1 MSFFKRKNNAPVFF
15 EEEPV
20 KTRFD
25 ILASFVAE
33 LDSKADYNKAIGA
46 MESIFNAFQKLKG
59 IKTDEDIVKE
69 SEFILHPEENK

>member
-1 MSFFKRKNNAPVFF
+1 MSFFKRKNKTPVFF

-20 KTRFD
+20 KARFD

-59 IKTDEDIVKE
+59 IKSDEDIVKE

>member
-1 MSFFKRKNNAPVFF
+1 MTIFKKKKTPVFF

-25 ILASFVAE
+25 ILADFVAE

-46 MESIFNAFQKLKG
+46 MECIFNAFQKLKG
-59 IKTDEDIVKE
+59 IKTDEDIVKD

>member
-1 MSFFKRKNNAPVFF
+1 MIFKRKNKEPMFF

-25 ILASFVAE
+25 ILANFVAE

-46 MESIFNAFQKLKG
+46 MECIFNAFQKLKG
-59 IKTDEDIVKE
+59 IKSDDDVVKE
-69 SEFILHPEENK
+69 SEFILHPEEDK